1 MDKPTIDFY
10 NIHAKEQAALYETAD
25 MSITYRRIE
34 ALLPPHARILEIGC
48 GSGRDARA
56 LANMGFSV
64 VATDAS
70 EGMIREAKRLSEG
83 IGVNLAF
90 TCLAFPL
97 PENHPL
103 LSEQF
108 DLVLAVAVIMHLP
121 PEDRKKLLA
130 QISLVLKPK
139 GCFYCSFKN
148 QTSID
153 KRLYQ
158 PITPLDMENE
168 CSGVGL
174 VNCLQESN
182 QDILGRNSLWT
193 TMLFKKIIAR
203 TR

>member
-10 NIHAKEQAALYETAD
+10 NLHAKEQAALYESAD
-25 MSITYRRIE
+25 MSIMYHRIE

-83 IGVNLAF
+83 NRASLGF

-103 LSEQF
+103 LLEQF
-108 DLVLAVAVIMHLP
+108 DLVLVVAVIMHFS
-121 PEDRKKLLA
+121 PEDRKKLLD
-130 QISLVLKPK
+130 QISRVLKPT

-148 QTSID
+148 QTTID

-158 PITPLDMENE
+158 PITPLDLNNE
-168 CSGVGL
+168 STGVGL
-174 VNCLQESN
+174 INCLQESN
-182 QDILGRNSLWT
+182 QDILGRKTLWT
-193 TMLFKKIIAR
+193 TMLFKKVIAR
-203 TR
+203 A

>member
-10 NIHAKEQAALYETAD
+10 NLHAKEQAALYNSAD
-25 MSITYRRIE
+25 MSIMYRHIE
-34 ALLPPHARILEIGC
+34 ALLPPHARVLEIGC

-56 LANMGFSV
+56 LSGMGFSV

-83 IGVNLAF
+83 NRASLGF

-103 LSEQF
+103 LLEQF
-108 DLVLAVAVIMHLP
+108 DLVLAVAVIMHLS

-130 QISLVLKPK
+130 QISRVLKPK

-148 QTSID
+148 QNNAD
-153 KRLYQ
+153 ERLYQ
-158 PITPLDMENE
+158 PIPIVDLIKE
-168 CSGVGL
+168 CNTVGL
-174 VNCLQESN
+174 GLCRQESN
-182 QDILGRNSLWT
+182 SDILGRNAIWT
-193 TMLFKKIIAR
+193 TMLFKKVVKIG
-203 TR
+203 